1 MAPNSYYP
9 AGPVDMAR
17 PGNYQMS
24 ADMRASP
31 PENDMML
38 DSKNKYECSFCG
50 KGFLR
55 PSALKVHDFLAF
67 QVQ

>member
-1 MAPNSYYP
+1 
-9 AGPVDMAR
+9 MAR

-24 ADMRASP
+24 ADTRASP